1 MDFTR
6 SKSDNVDLSR
16 HNWALVTMLRM
27 PDPMVCIDG
36 VFDRLQDATSV
47 HEALTKENHPFAREM
62 TIVPLY
68 KPTLVP
74 LSKSLVETDENESK
88 VHNVL
93 LKWTRLDS
101 SPFDREPEQ
110 KQDSKD
116 AQEKGVVIRELKVDF
131 RRFERIIA
139 DGGAEPLQNVAL
151 VHIIS
156 HLPNGVSICSTG
168 PNGEQEPVLVLAGTF
183 ASTAT
188 CRAYCRDYFDH
199 GTPDKPDAVMV
210 PMRKFFRASYCRR
223 DHNDVMV
230 GGSGIGILEYIDK
243 ASEARR
249 NEPPARLF

>member
-6 SKSDNVDLSR
+6 SRSDNVDLSR

-47 HEALTKENHPFAREM
+47 SEALAKENHPFAKEM

-74 LSKSLVETDENESK
+74 LSSGTSIDENESK
-88 VHNVL
+88 AHNVL
-93 LKWTRLDS
+93 LKWARLEY
-101 SPFDREPEQ
+101 RELKQQQHQQQQQQKEQ
-110 KQDSKD
+110 
-116 AQEKGVVIRELKVDF
+116 GLMIRELKVDF
-131 RRFERIIA
+131 RKFERIVTE
-139 DGGAEPLQNVAL
+139 GGAEPLQNIAL
-151 VHIIS
+151 IHIVS
-156 HLPNGVSICSTG
+156 HLPNGVSICNTG
-168 PNGEQEPVLVLAGTF
+168 PNGEQEPVLVIAGTF

-188 CRAYCRDYFDH
+188 SRAYCRDYFNH

-243 ASEARR
+243 ASETRR
-249 NEPPARLF
+249 NEPPSRLF